1 MFKKFTLVL
10 LTLILS
16 ACSFNFKKEKTEDL
30 TSANGSQVVK
40 EEPMNK
46 EEKEQSIQADYKSK
60 ESAKTLDDCQNIA
73 DSKIKESC
81 VLQIQL
87 NEAINSNDAKLCEE
101 IKDETIKNLCTSSLA
116 GSNS

>member
-30 TSANGSQVVK
+30 TSTDGNEVVK
-40 EEPMNK
+40 EEPINK
-46 EEKEQSIQADYKSK
+46 EEKEKSIQADYESK
-60 ESAKTLDDCQNIA
+60 ESANNLADCQNIA
-73 DSKIKESC
+73 DAKIKESC

-87 NEAINSNDAKLCEE
+87 NDAINSNNVKLCEE
-101 IKDETIKNLCTSSLA
+101 IKDDSIKNLCISSLA
-116 GSNS
+116 VDNS